1 MKTSQSKIKKA
12 GLLQA
17 LSPIIVLIGLLA
29 LNIWIWREDSLGGP
43 NQLALTFATAFAA
56 LIAWLLKVS
65 FERMRTFIVNNI
77 SDAMPSILILLL
89 IGSLSGTWMI
99 SGVVPTLIIY
109 GLDFLN
115 PTIFLFATVIISAV
129 ISVSTGS
136 SWSTI
141 ATIGVALLGIGTAL
155 GFSPGMVAGAVISGA
170 YFGDKM
176 SPLSDTTNLAP
187 AMAGTDLFTHIKY
200 MVYTTTPTLVLT
212 LIIFLVLGFTHNS
225 DAEPQEIEAM
235 KNAIESTFTITPWLL
250 LVPAILIFVIIRK
263 TPPLT
268 SLLIG
273 SLAGSIAAIIF
284 QPDLIVNTY
293 PELVNRL
300 HPKWIIENEP
310 FYKEA
315 YIVIAHAW
323 FGASEIATGNVD
335 VDGLLSTGGMAGMLP
350 TIWLIITAM
359 AFSGVMESA
368 GLLMR
373 IAEPII
379 KYAKSTGSLVAS
391 TVITSIF
398 MNFTASEQ
406 YISIVV
412 PGRMYAD
419 VYRKRKLK
427 PEVLSRTLED
437 GGSVTSVLIP
447 WNTCG
452 AVNSTVLGVG
462 TLTYLPFAFF
472 NLISPIMTILFAYL
486 NIKIRRY
493 TDEEYEE
500 VMAIEEVQNVEG
512 V

>member
-1 MKTSQSKIKKA
+1 MTSTTNQDNNSKRASLIEA
-12 GLLQA
+12 LL
-17 LSPIIVLIGLLA
+17 PIIILIGLLF
-29 LNIWIWREDSLGGP
+29 LNISIWKSDSLGGP

-56 LIAWLLKVS
+56 MIAWRLKVS
-65 FERMRTFIVNNI
+65 FTKMRESIVKNI

-89 IGSLSGTWMI
+89 IGALSGTWML

-109 GLDFLN
+109 GLDLLN
-115 PTIFLFATVIISAV
+115 PTIFLFATVLISAV
-129 ISVSTGS
+129 ISISTGS

-141 ATIGVALLGIGTAL
+141 ATIGVALLGIGVAL
-155 GFSPGMVAGAVISGA
+155 GFSPGMVAGAIISGA

-212 LIIFLVLGFTHNS
+212 LIIFLIIGFTHDVS
-225 DAEPQEIEAM
+225 PTPGGIDAM
-235 KNAIESTFTITPWLL
+235 KDSIQSTFTITPWLL
-250 LVPAILIFVIIRK
+250 IVPIILVVVILKKV
-263 TPPLT
+263 PPLT
-268 SLLIG
+268 SLFIG

-284 QPDLIVNTY
+284 QPDLISNIY
-293 PELVNRL
+293 NSDF
-300 HPKWIIENEP
+300 PKEIGDP
-310 FYKEA
+310 FFEKA
-315 YIVIAHAW
+315 YVVISHAW
-323 FGASEIATGNVD
+323 FGASEIITNNKD
-335 VDGLLSTGGMAGMLP
+335 VNDLLSTGGMAGMLE

-373 IAEPII
+373 IADSII
-379 KYAKSTGSLVAS
+379 KYAKSTGSLVLS
-391 TVITSIF
+391 TVVTSIF
-398 MNFTASEQ
+398 MNITASEQ
-406 YISIVV
+406 YISVVV
-412 PGRMYAD
+412 PGRMYANI
-419 VYRKRKLK
+419 YRKRGLK
-427 PEVLSRTLED
+427 PELLSRTLED
-437 GGSVTSVLIP
+437 GGTVTSVLIP

-462 TLTYLPFAFF
+462 TLAYLPYAFF
-472 NLISPIMTILFAYL
+472 NLISPLMTVFFAYA

-500 VMAIEEVQNVEG
+500 VMGIEEAQDVEG